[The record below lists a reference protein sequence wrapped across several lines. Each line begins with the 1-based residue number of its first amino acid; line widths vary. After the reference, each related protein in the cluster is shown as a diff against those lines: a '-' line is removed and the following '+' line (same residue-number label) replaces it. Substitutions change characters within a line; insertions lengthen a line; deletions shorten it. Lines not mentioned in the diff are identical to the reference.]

1 MTGPGDID
9 GPGPLPTPYSVSL
22 AVGQT
27 VSPPLSTLS
36 RGMRSRAGA
45 RRMIRALRRRWIS
58 GFGLV
63 LVIILLVVAIFAPL
77 IAPYSPLKLM
87 GPITAP
93 PNASH
98 WLGTDQLG
106 RDELSRII
114 FGARAS
120 LVVAVAAS
128 ALSLFVGGVIGMLA
142 GYYGRAVDIVLMRIV
157 DVFMAFPFII
167 LAILIVAAIGPG
179 TRNVILAIG
188 LTGWTATARILR
200 GETLRIREEGFVDA
214 TRSLG
219 ASNPRILL
227 FHVVPSLAS
236 MAMTLGSIGIGTAI
250 ISEASLSFLGLGIRP
265 PTPDWGLDLSFGREF
280 VFSSPL
286 LTIAPAVAI
295 LLAALGF
302 NLLGDG
308 LRDVLDPRANTLVP

>member
-1 MTGPGDID
+1 VTRPSKPD
-9 GPGPLPTPYSVSL
+9 TPDAPRPRRDALRL
-22 AVGQT
+22 AENV
-27 VSPPLSTLS
+27 STLLPALPAATKP
-36 RGMRSRAGA
+36 RLGAGKL
-45 RRMIRALRRRWIS
+45 IRAIRRRWLV
-58 GFGLV
+58 GLGLA
-63 LVIILLVVAIFAPL
+63 LVIILLVVALCAPL
-77 IAPYSPLKLM
+77 IAPYSPLKLI
-87 GPITAP
+87 GPIAAP
-93 PNASH
+93 PSGRY

-114 FGARAS
+114 YGARAS
-120 LVVAVAAS
+120 LEVAVAAS
-128 ALSLFVGGVIGMLA
+128 ALSLLVGGAIGVLA
-142 GYYGRAVDIVLMRIV
+142 GYYGGAIDIALMRVV

-219 ASNPRILL
+219 ASNPRILMS
-227 FHVVPSLAS
+227 HVVPSLAP

-250 ISEASLSFLGLGIRP
+250 ISEASLSFLGLGLRP

-286 LTIAPAVAI
+286 LTIAPAAAI